1 MTLSERNI
9 VFKTGMVITFLSLL
23 VCIAAS
29 VLIIPLYEKMG
40 SEITHYSNSLFRTF
54 SGNFLNSNLLA
65 AHICIMVLVLF
76 SFLSII
82 FIYYFFEKTQSGE
95 ILFVYFFSAS
105 FTFEILRL
113 ILPIIQVYEIPSM
126 YLLGAFRIIFFGRY
140 FGIFSLFVASVFAV
154 GYKSQ
159 GLRYL
164 IILILV
170 VTLIIAFGI
179 PVDTDT
185 GKLDSSLNMIKGYA
199 SLISLIEM
207 GTFLI
212 TTINFF
218 IAVWIRSNREFV
230 FVGIGSVLVFLGRGI
245 LLSADNW
252 LGPPLGLACLA
263 AGTWLICANLHKI
276 YLWY

>member
-1 MTLSERNI
+1 MTLSERNM

-29 VLIIPLYEKMG
+29 ILIIPLYENMG
-40 SEITHYSNSLFRTF
+40 TEITHYSNSIFRTF
-54 SGNFLNSNLLA
+54 TGNLMKPNLLA
-65 AHICIMVLVLF
+65 AHVCIMALVLF

-95 ILFVYFFSAS
+95 ILFIYFFSAS

-113 ILPIIQVYEIPSM
+113 ILPIVQVYEIPSM
-126 YLLGAFRIIFFGRY
+126 YLLGTFRVIFFGRY
-140 FGIFSLFVASVFAV
+140 FGIFSLFAASVFAV

-164 IILILV
+164 IIIILV
-170 VTLIIAFGI
+170 VTLIISFGI

-185 GKLDSSLNMIKGYA
+185 GKLDSSLNMIKGYT

-212 TTINFF
+212 TTVSFF
-218 IAVWIRSNREFV
+218 IAVWIRSNREFI
-230 FVGIGSVLVFLGRGI
+230 FVGIGSVLVFLGRAI
-245 LLSADNW
+245 LFSADNW
-252 LGPPLGLACLA
+252 LGPPLGLVCLA
-263 AGTWLICANLHKI
+263 AGFWLICTNLHKI
-276 YLWY
+276 YLWN

>member
-1 MTLSERNI
+1 M
-9 VFKTGMVITFLSLL
+9 VFKTIMVITFLSLL

-29 VLIIPLYEKMG
+29 ILIIPLYEKMG
-40 SEITHYSNSLFRTF
+40 PEITHYSNSFLRTF
-54 SGNFLNSNLLA
+54 TGNFIGSNLLA
-65 AHICIMVLVLF
+65 AHICIIALVLF

-113 ILPIIQVYEIPSM
+113 ILPIVQVYEIPSM

-140 FGIFSLFVASVFAV
+140 FGIFSLFAASIFAV

-164 IILILV
+164 IIFILV
-170 VTLIIAFGI
+170 LTLIIAFGI

-185 GKLDSSLNMIKGYA
+185 GKLDSSLNMIKGYT
-199 SLISLIEM
+199 SLISLIEL

-212 TTINFF
+212 TTVNFF
-218 IAVWIRSNREFV
+218 IAFWIRNNREFI
-230 FVGIGSVLVFLGRGI
+230 FVGIGSILVFLGRAV

-263 AGTWLICANLHKI
+263 VGFWLICTNLHKI
-276 YLWY
+276 YLWN